1 MGAPRRAE
9 LGSHGN
15 GGRGALG
22 VRVEGCNAL
31 NRKGRRGRASWDAAA
46 WGRHGQGRRR
56 RGGGLRDAVGGVSRR
71 GVGGGACLSPVQP
84 EGMARGQTVGARGR
98 FGSGCDAWAARWRR
112 RRTA

>member
-46 WGRHGQGRRR
+46 WGRPGQGRRR

-71 GVGGGACLSPVQP
+71 GVGGGACLSRA
-84 EGMARGQTVGARGR
+84 ARGDG
-98 FGSGCDAWAARWRR
+98 
-112 RRTA
+112 